1 MPTSLSLL
9 RPLRHGLIA
18 LLVASGP
25 GLAGLAMPS
34 VAFAEDDK
42 PTIEE
47 LLNTTDDIQRGES
60 SEAVMVMDVKTKRFE
75 RSMKMRALSKGTENS
90 LVTILEPAKDA
101 GTTTLKVG
109 DNLWNYLPKVD
120 RTMKIPAGMMGGSW
134 MGSHFSNDDLVKQSR
149 MSEDYTAELK
159 SEPTDEAPDT
169 NWVIEL
175 TPTPDAPVVWGK
187 VVVTVLPEKVPL
199 SIEYFDEKGQLQ
211 RTLSFSDV
219 QEVDGRQ
226 VPMTMMLTPQDKEG
240 EFTKISY
247 EKLDFG
253 VEISDKQFTLQ
264 ALKR

>member
-1 MPTSLSLL
+1 MSAPPPFIHAL
-9 RPLRHGLIA
+9 RT
-18 LLVASGP
+18 
-25 GLAGLAMPS
+25 GLAALVLLGSPVVLGLSAGS
-34 VAFAEDDK
+34 VAFAADEK

-47 LLNTTDDIQRGES
+47 LLNTTDDINRGES

-75 RSMKMRALSKGTENS
+75 RSMKMRALSKGTDNS

-159 SEPTDEAPDT
+159 AEPTDEAPET
-169 NWVIEL
+169 HWVIEL
-175 TPTPDAPVVWGK
+175 VPKPDAPVVWGK
-187 VVVTVLPEKVPL
+187 VVVTVTPEQVPV
-199 SIEYFDEKGQLQ
+199 SIEYFDEKGALQ
-211 RTLSFSDV
+211 RTLAFSNV
-219 QEVDGRQ
+219 QEIDERKI
-226 VPMTMMLTPQDKEG
+226 PMTMTLTPEDKEG
-240 EFTKISY
+240 EYTKMTY
-247 EKLDFG
+247 ETLDFG
-253 VEISDKQFTLQ
+253 VELSDKQFTLQ